1 MEVRGGAAPSRI
13 DEAAHYPI
21 WSRIMR
27 AITTPAEF
35 VRSYACAVPPTRC
48 GKPVATLRGRIFAA
62 ARPPSARSGV
72 ARGPGFYPGSEPR
85 AT

>member
-1 MEVRGGAAPSRI
+1 
-13 DEAAHYPI
+13 
-21 WSRIMR
+21 MR

-62 ARPPSARSGV
+62 ARPPSARSGGLREALASTPV
-72 ARGPGFYPGSEPR
+72 PSRGLR
-85 AT
+85 NNVTQR